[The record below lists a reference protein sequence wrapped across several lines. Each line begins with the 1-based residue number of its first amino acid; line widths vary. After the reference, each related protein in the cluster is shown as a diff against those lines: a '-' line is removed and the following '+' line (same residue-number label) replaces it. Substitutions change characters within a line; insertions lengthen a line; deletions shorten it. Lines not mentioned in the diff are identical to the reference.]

1 MSTGRARNA
10 TRARACQR
18 CEFLPAPFASSGLF
32 ELAQVD
38 FRGLRLPDLDISA
51 ARDDLS
57 EQGGRLAQGRLHVEG
72 VEARDAVFWHYD
84 VEPPHGGARGGVVD
98 ADVGD
103 RSADDERIDA
113 PNTQCVLERR
123 AVEGIVTGLA
133 DTYFVFARGELVY
146 HLPTPAPLAAVLAPD
161 LPLRVTIP
169 VRILDED
176 HPHPGL
182 PRLVQQ
188 ARYRRDG
195 SLGVRYDERAA
206 FLYEIVLH
214 VSDNQS

>member
-1 MSTGRARNA
+1 
-10 TRARACQR
+10 
-18 CEFLPAPFASSGLF
+18 
-32 ELAQVD
+32 V
-38 FRGLRLPDLDISA
+38 
-51 ARDDLS
+51 
-57 EQGGRLAQGRLHVEG
+57 
-72 VEARDAVFWHYD
+72 
-84 VEPPHGGARGGVVD
+84 
-98 ADVGD
+98 
-103 RSADDERIDA
+103 
-113 PNTQCVLERR
+113 
-123 AVEGIVTGLA
+123 LA
-133 DTYFVFARGELVY
+133 DTHFVFARGELVY

-206 FLYEIVLH
+206 LLHEVILH
-214 VSDNQS
+214 VPDDQGGPARVNPDAVLNLVLRDVNGAIHERPPSTLRRELLIPPSVYNASRALLTFRHH